1 MVLRSG
7 TTLRIA
13 KNLKRIGEIYYSGT
27 DEVEP
32 EILDKI
38 RTCLDL
44 SLDMRKEL
52 VNAKLRL
59 DDVGFDD
66 EIEIL
71 ENYIRILGQDLD
83 LQGEELTRI
92 SGDIEIVP
100 AAPDRPLDSHLQN
113 LFREIT
119 FEMEGKGEG
128 AIAVAG
134 FMMKKERQPE
144 PNTMLN
150 EMSLL
155 ELSKLTQLR
164 VVERDRIDLVLKEQE
179 LALADLVDT
188 TKAISVGKVLAA
200 QYILTGTL
208 IEMPNSV
215 VIFGRVVNVET
226 TEIESAAQVIVPK
239 NREVRALL

>member
-155 ELSKLTQLR
+155 ETFQANP
-164 VVERDRIDLVLKEQE
+164 VE
-179 LALADLVDT
+179 
-188 TKAISVGKVLAA
+188 SC
-200 QYILTGTL
+200 
-208 IEMPNSV
+208 
-215 VIFGRVVNVET
+215 
-226 TEIESAAQVIVPK
+226 
-239 NREVRALL
+239 